1 MKLTINPA
9 KNDVLTADN
18 QNGWLQM
25 APFGAGY
32 LTFASRDNGEDFEP
46 AAALSDEAN
55 EALADLPVDDT
66 ADSGW
71 ASVSSRMH
79 TQIRS
84 SIWSALSSAI
94 DLRPAH
100 TVPQVA

>member
-1 MKLTINPA
+1 MKLTVNPA
-9 KNDVLTADN
+9 KNEVLTADN

-32 LTFASRDNGEDFEP
+32 LTFASRNDGGDFEP

-55 EALADLPVDDT
+55 EALADLPVDDS

-71 ASVSSRMH
+71 ASVSNRMH

-100 TVPQVA
+100 IVPQIA

>member
-9 KNDVLTADN
+9 KNEVLTADN

-25 APFGAGY
+25 TPFGAGY

>member
-9 KNDVLTADN
+9 KNEVLTADN

-32 LTFASRDNGEDFEP
+32 LSFASRDHGDDFEP

-55 EALADLPVDDT
+55 EALADLPMDDA

-71 ASVSSRMH
+71 ASISNRMQ

-84 SIWSALSSAI
+84 SIWSALSGAI
-94 DLRPAH
+94 DLRPGRA
-100 TVPQVA
+100 VPQVA

>member
-9 KNDVLTADN
+9 KNEVLTADN

-32 LTFASRDNGEDFEP
+32 LSFASRDHGDDFEP
-46 AAALSDEAN
+46 ATALSDEAN
-55 EALADLPVDDT
+55 EALADLPVDDS

-71 ASVSSRMH
+71 ASISSRMH

-94 DLRPAH
+94 DLRPGR